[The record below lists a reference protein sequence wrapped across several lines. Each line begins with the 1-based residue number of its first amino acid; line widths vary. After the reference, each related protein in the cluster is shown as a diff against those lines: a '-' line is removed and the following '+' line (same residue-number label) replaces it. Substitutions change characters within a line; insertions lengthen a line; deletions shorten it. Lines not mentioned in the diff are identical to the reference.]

1 MLRRT
6 WQEQTR
12 LRHEKSKLQFE
23 NKRITVERLE
33 KKSEYDREMR
43 QQEIDRKDEQAR
55 QLHDA
60 KVELRE
66 RRARQS
72 RDFFVQ
78 QRQMADKTE
87 KELQYLRFFGRPKGA
102 SLNATRKQFE
112 SQVRKPDSCRAQHVH
127 NAELSNGKDSG

>member
-1 MLRRT
+1 M
-6 WQEQTR
+6 
-12 LRHEKSKLQFE
+12 
-23 NKRITVERLE
+23 ERLE

-112 SQVRKPDSCRAQHVH
+112 SQVRKPDSCWAQHVH
-127 NAELSNGKDSG
+127 NAELSNGKDSC